1 MSNLHDNSFLI
12 CSPFPRPAS
21 RAGRTRMR
29 TRTRF
34 DSGIPI
40 ITKCA
45 EILLYFANTSIMYD
59 YLSGNS
65 QNVTMGFKRPLVQ
78 IQSLGP
84 KIRCFRMKTAD
95 FLVKTILGWNTGRA
109 RLCNAFAGGRPSF
122 SFRQSDLLCGAFPS
136 VMRSCP
142 TEVWFLPGPL
152 VLHVLPCRLSP
163 TGRHKACPPSQK
175 PHPASAY
182 SRP

>member
-95 FLVKTILGWNTGRA
+95 FLVKTILGWNTGMA
-109 RLCNAFAGGRPSF
+109 RLCRGRPSF

>member
-40 ITKCA
+40 ITKKYA
-45 EILLYFANTSIMYD
+45 EILLYFAIMSIMYD
-59 YLSGNS
+59 YMFGFSRNG
-65 QNVTMGFKRPLVQ
+65 TMGFKRPLVQ

-109 RLCNAFAGGRPSF
+109 RLCRGRPSF
-122 SFRQSDLLCGAFPS
+122 CFRQSDLLCGAFPS

-182 SRP
+182 SLP